1 MRLDQTQS
9 VLLMIDFQ
17 AGLLP
22 VIEGGEAAIK
32 EAAWLAGI
40 ASALQVP
47 VWLTE
52 QYPERLGGT
61 APTLLEGLGPH
72 KVWQK
77 LHFSATEEEPF
88 RQALAALGRKQV
100 VVCGTEAHICVLQS
114 ALGLLEAGY
123 EVFWLSE
130 ATASRRAEEARLARQ
145 RACANGA
152 VTVTADM
159 VAYEWLYRCDTAT
172 FKEVHQR
179 FLKPRSA
186 QAVTFY

>member
-1 MRLDQTQS
+1 MRLDQSRS

-40 ASALQVP
+40 AGALQVP

-61 APTLLEGLGPH
+61 TPTLLEGLGTH
-72 KVWQK
+72 ELWQK
-77 LHFSATEEEPF
+77 RHFSATEEASF
-88 RQALAALGRKQV
+88 SQALASLGRKQV
-100 VVCGTEAHICVLQS
+100 IVCGTEAHICVLQS

-123 EVFWLSE
+123 QVFWLSE
-130 ATASRRAEEARLARQ
+130 ATASRRSDEARLARQ

-152 VTVTADM
+152 VAVSADM
-159 VAYEWLYRCDTAT
+159 VAYEWLHRCDTAT
-172 FKEVHQR
+172 FKEIHRR

>member
-1 MRLDQTQS
+1 MRLHHQQS
-9 VLLMIDFQ
+9 LLLVVDFQ

-22 VIEGGEAAIK
+22 VIEGGEAALE
-32 EAAWLAGI
+32 EAGWLAGV
-40 ASALQVP
+40 AEALQVP

-61 APTLLEGLGPH
+61 APSLLSTLGEH

-77 LHFSATEEEPF
+77 LHFSVMEEPEF
-88 RQALAALGRKQV
+88 VDAIKAQGVRQIV
-100 VVCGTEAHICVLQS
+100 ICGTEAHICVLQS

-130 ATASRRAEEARLARQ
+130 ATASRRKDEARLARE

-152 VTVTADM
+152 VAVTADM
-159 VAYEWLYRCDTAT
+159 VAYEWLHRCDTAS

-179 FLKPRSA
+179 FLKPRSPR
-186 QAVTFY
+186 AVTFF

>member
-1 MRLDQTQS
+1 MRLHHQQS
-9 VLLMIDFQ
+9 LLLVVDFQ

-22 VIEGGEAAIK
+22 VIEGGEAALE

-40 ASALQVP
+40 AETLKVP

-61 APTLLEGLGPH
+61 APALLAALRKHEI
-72 KVWQK
+72 WQK
-77 LHFSATEEEPF
+77 LHFSVMEEAEF
-88 RQALAALGRKQV
+88 VHALKAQEVRQIV
-100 VVCGTEAHICVLQS
+100 ICGTEAHICVLQS

-130 ATASRRAEEARLARQ
+130 ATASRRKDEARLARE

-152 VTVTADM
+152 VAVTADM
-159 VAYEWLYRCDTAT
+159 VAYEWLHRCDTAE
-172 FKEVHQR
+172 FKQVHQR
-179 FLKPRSA
+179 FLKPRSPR
-186 QAVTFY
+186 AVTFF

>member
-32 EAAWLAGI
+32 EAEWLAGI
-40 ASALQVP
+40 ANTLQVP

-61 APTLLEGLGPH
+61 APTLLAGLGEH
-72 KVWQK
+72 EVWQK
-77 LHFSATEEEPF
+77 LHFSSAEEPAF
-88 RQALAALGRKQV
+88 KKALAALGRQQV
-100 VVCGTEAHICVLQS
+100 VICGTEAHICVLQC

-123 EVFWLSE
+123 DVFWLSE
-130 ATASRRAEEARLARQ
+130 ATASRRPEEARLARE

-152 VTVTADM
+152 VAVTADM

-172 FKEVHQR
+172 FKDVHRR
-179 FLKPRSA
+179 FLKPRAA
-186 QAVTFY
+186 QKVRLF